1 MCPGSLQKPLWVLGG
16 GQTSKSAWPRPDMV
30 QDALPPP
37 HLALATGTQPCHF
50 CSSMREATR
59 GSVSR
64 CACGRAAQ
72 EAPRC
77 SPHALAG
84 RHEGLWLA
92 SKGASITVC
101 SPCRVEFRISLTVRL
116 RATEAETSTR
126 AQRQTQTH
134 KSWSWGVHLVWPGVL
149 TLRCPGSPQF
159 TAVMGPQFPTLVC
172 VCVCVCMYI
181 YIYIYLFSCSIM
193 SDSAALWSVARQ
205 APLYMGFSR
214 QEYWSG

>member
-16 GQTSKSAWPRPDMV
+16 GQTSKSAWPGPDMV

-50 CSSMREATR
+50 CSSVREATR

-101 SPCRVEFRISLTVRL
+101 SPCRVEFGISLTVTL
-116 RATEAETSTR
+116 RATEAEISTR

-134 KSWSWGVHLVWPGVL
+134 KSWSWG
-149 TLRCPGSPQF
+149 
-159 TAVMGPQFPTLVC
+159 
-172 VCVCVCMYI
+172 
-181 YIYIYLFSCSIM
+181 SI
-193 SDSAALWSVARQ
+193 
-205 APLYMGFSR
+205 
-214 QEYWSG
+214 WSGLEFSHLGALALLNSQL